1 MATLTLKNVPAE
13 LVRRLKAE
21 AKQNRRSLNQETLAR
36 LEGSLAHRHRDVE
49 ETIASLQRLHR
60 TMADLPPVDDDFID
74 RAKRERRL

>member
-13 LVRRLKAE
+13 LVRRLKEE

-36 LEGSLAHRHRDVE
+36 LEGSLARRHRDLE

-60 TMADLPPVDDDFID
+60 TRADLPPVDDDFID
-74 RAKRERRL
+74 RAKREGRL